1 MRHKLRRK
9 GADPRILG
17 RCWDGVLDPLRAWQR
32 LPQQARR
39 APRRPRSRRRS
50 STWRRVS
57 RGARRGWRGDTF
69 HRWSAGAMM
78 AGAAMEDPWKGAT
91 ESRAGGAWCTRGEV
105 ARARAHGGTT
115 PWRGRTR
122 REPSAA
128 IQGGGCHGR
137 GIWTRIAGESDDC
150 GRQAGAVAAGRAC
163 RTVLNVNVYNRG
175 LMSSRELS
183 ISCCA
188 GIKTVYVVVLFIMT
202 KFKARHNTI
211 IGTILVWT
219 IFYVKL
225 YFGLLFSSIVRVL
238 SCLAGVEISG
248 MHALGL
254 RLVGRVHLNPNPPA
268 LGQRGSKANNGGHGA
283 PRKSACGAPAPPPRV
298 PLPPSRWSPRIPA
311 HRRATPR
318 LPARGGRWPLPAA
331 APAAGLPV
339 HRAHRTYVI
348 PAACS

>member
-1 MRHKLRRK
+1 
-9 GADPRILG
+9 
-17 RCWDGVLDPLRAWQR
+17 
-32 LPQQARR
+32 
-39 APRRPRSRRRS
+39 
-50 STWRRVS
+50 
-57 RGARRGWRGDTF
+57 
-69 HRWSAGAMM
+69 MM

-91 ESRAGGAWCTRGEV
+91 ESRAGGARCTRGEV